1 MSRERQC
8 IECQR
13 NIVPTQECAH
23 DELGQR
29 IGALKFQLRD
39 DVKPTGF
46 TRGMFNDMYDDD
58 PM

>member
-29 IGALKFQLRD
+29 IGALKFQLRT
-39 DVKPTGF
+39 DVKSNGF
-46 TRGMFNDMYDDD
+46 TGSMEMEDDK
-58 PM
+58 PW